1 MVSKTRRYLSPV
13 TNLYGA
19 KEGAAFEAMQGCTV
33 ILNNW
38 NKCLIGFFFLNHL
51 RTVSIWSGQLEPSS
65 FFAWT
70 CFYGFMGRQIERLC
84 LIFLESSLQGMVL
97 KAAREDGHHWLTA
110 GVYSCCLWFWRFAIH
125 FYKGRCEQAATGQ
138 AEFPHL
144 CFNNCLKYGSI
155 CTSRTLQVQLSMSW
169 SLGVVWD
176 WRISNKQLG
185 LCSQDHIGN
194 LICEFLSSKDQ
205 YLIQQD
211 IHRNELYIEYI
222 LH

>member
-1 MVSKTRRYLSPV
+1 MVSKIRKYLSLV
-13 TNLYGA
+13 TDLHGA

-38 NKCLIGFFFLNHL
+38 NKCLIGFFFFKPLKNGEYLIRSTRTFKFLRLNL
-51 RTVSIWSGQLEPSS
+51 FLWIYGQADWKAL
-65 FFAWT
+65 
-70 CFYGFMGRQIERLC
+70 LD
-84 LIFLESSLQGMVL
+84 FLESSLWGMVL

-110 GVYSCCLWFWRFAIH
+110 GVYSCCLWFWRFAIK
-125 FYKGRCEQAATGQ
+125 FYRRRCEQAATGQ

-144 CFNNCLKYGSI
+144 RFNNCLKYGSI

-169 SLGVVWD
+169 SLGVGWD
-176 WRISNKQLG
+176 WRLSNEQLG
-185 LCSQDHIGN
+185 LCSQDHLGN

-211 IHRNELYIEYI
+211 IHRNELYVEDI